1 MTRASMETIP
11 EIIPDGRPR
20 ILAHKRGAAAPL
32 VLSSLAFFLLAVALL
47 LTVVDYCC
55 FDLSFFQ
62 REYAADGTAKKV
74 GMSDPDLMNATET
87 LLDYL
92 KGERDDILVT
102 AEIKGTERQVFDNR
116 ETAHMVD
123 VKALYQGA
131 LVVRNVLLAGAVLL
145 LVACVVL
152 ARGRIRKTLRKGF
165 LVGIVAM
172 LVVIALIL
180 VYALLDFTSF
190 WNHFHLLLFDND
202 LWLLDPRVSIMINM
216 FPATFFS
223 DLVMRV
229 ILWTVIC
236 LGAIALILF
245 FPYRNNGNQK
255 RER

>member
-1 MTRASMETIP
+1 MEMVP
-11 EIIPDGRPR
+11 EIIPDGRARTP
-20 ILAHKRGAAAPL
+20 AQKRGAAVPL

-47 LTVVDYCC
+47 LTIVDFCC

-62 REYAADGTAKKV
+62 REYAAGGTAKKI
-74 GMSDPDLMNATET
+74 GMSEADLMNATET

-92 KGERDDILVT
+92 KDERDDILVI
-102 AEIKGTERQVFDNR
+102 AEVKGNERQVFDSR

-123 VKALYQGA
+123 VKTLYQGA
-131 LVVRNVLLAGAVLL
+131 LVVRNVLLASAALM
-145 LVACVVL
+145 LVTCVVL
-152 ARGRIRKTLRKGF
+152 ARGRIRKTLRRGF

-180 VYALLDFTSF
+180 VYALLDFTGF

-245 FPYRNNGNQK
+245 FPYRNSGNQESD
-255 RER
+255 R